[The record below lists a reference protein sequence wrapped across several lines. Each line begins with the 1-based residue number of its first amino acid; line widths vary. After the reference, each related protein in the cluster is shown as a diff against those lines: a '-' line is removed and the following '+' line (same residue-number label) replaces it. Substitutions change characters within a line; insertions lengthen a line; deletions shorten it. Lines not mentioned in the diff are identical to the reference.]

1 MSKTQPF
8 AADQVASLFTPF
20 AIKQVVLANR
30 FVMPAMQRGRCE
42 QGAPLP
48 ALADYYRRRVLGGVS
63 LVIGESCAVDHPSAT
78 AQPMAARLT
87 RETAPAWQRCVE
99 AVKQAGGHMLL
110 QLWHEGALRR
120 NDDGL
125 TVSPSGI
132 AYPALT
138 QGRAASDRE
147 LTEIRDAFVSSALLA
162 KSIGADGIELH
173 GAHGYLLDQ
182 FLWAATNIRT
192 DGYGGSQIEHR
203 VRFPAEIVQEIR
215 KACGPGFLISVR
227 FSQWKE
233 HAYEARIVE
242 TQAELQT
249 MTQLLRS
256 AGADV
261 LHVSTRRFWTP
272 EWPGSERTMAGWTRE
287 LSGLPTITVGS
298 VGLDK
303 DVMDS
308 FTTAGEARSRVP
320 ESLLEL
326 ARRFSVGEF
335 DLVSVGRSLIS
346 DPDWVNK
353 VRVGDLQSIRSFLR
367 RDIDYLEWDG
377 VPREPPAPQAAEKDR

>member
-1 MSKTQPF
+1 
-8 AADQVASLFTPF
+8 
-20 AIKQVVLANR
+20 
-30 FVMPAMQRGRCE
+30 
-42 QGAPLP
+42 
-48 ALADYYRRRVLGGVS
+48 
-63 LVIGESCAVDHPSAT
+63 
-78 AQPMAARLT
+78 
-87 RETAPAWQRCVE
+87 
-99 AVKQAGGHMLL
+99 
-110 QLWHEGALRR
+110 
-120 NDDGL
+120 
-125 TVSPSGI
+125 
-132 AYPALT
+132 
-138 QGRAASDRE
+138 

-182 FLWAATNIRT
+182 FLWATTNIRT
-192 DGYGGSQIEHR
+192 DGYGGPQIAHR

-215 KACGPGFLISVR
+215 KACGPAFLISVR

-242 TQAELQT
+242 TQEELQT

-256 AGADV
+256 AGADL

-303 DVMDS
+303 DVMAS
-308 FTTAGEARSRVP
+308 FTTPGEARSRVP

-377 VPREPPAPQAAEKDR
+377 IPREPPASQATQKDR